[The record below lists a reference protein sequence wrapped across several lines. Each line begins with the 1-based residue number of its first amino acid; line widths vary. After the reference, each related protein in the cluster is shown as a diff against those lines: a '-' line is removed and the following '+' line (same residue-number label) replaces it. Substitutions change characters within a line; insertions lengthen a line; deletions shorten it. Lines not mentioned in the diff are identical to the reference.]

1 VNNKRIFNLSFLF
14 IFLAMFCAACAGT
27 HQVRSVETSGF
38 LSNYS
43 QLKEGKDDQALMV
56 YTDPNVKFSEYS
68 KIIIDPVSL
77 KASEDSDMGKIS
89 AEDRQAIAN
98 YFYAALK
105 ENLSKKYAIVIE
117 PGPGTMKLRVALTDM
132 SGSKVVLDTLSSIVP
147 VGIAVNLLYKGA
159 TGNSTAVGSATGEME
174 LLDSTTGKRLIAAVD
189 GRSGRKYTGKF
200 DKWGKWNDTKDA
212 CDYWAQRIAQRLD
225 ELSGRGNI
233 LK

>member
-1 VNNKRIFNLSFLF
+1 
-14 IFLAMFCAACAGT
+14 
-27 HQVRSVETSGF
+27 
-38 LSNYS
+38 
-43 QLKEGKDDQALMV
+43 MV